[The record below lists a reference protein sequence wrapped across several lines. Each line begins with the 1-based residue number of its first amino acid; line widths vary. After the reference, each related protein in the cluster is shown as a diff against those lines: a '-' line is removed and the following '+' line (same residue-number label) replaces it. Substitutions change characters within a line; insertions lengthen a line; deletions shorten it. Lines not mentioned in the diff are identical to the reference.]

1 MEDKKEYFR
10 KFSDNRLIE
19 IVKNARQFG
28 YDDTIRNNALDVLK
42 ERGISQEDLQLTGNL
57 TNDKFDSVEYLYKS
71 YTTNSNIAFIIY
83 GVLLLLN
90 AITLF
95 WMADPGALPGL
106 FSLVLFIT
114 FFVFFILSFF
124 NHLNFYRSIG
134 KEMGVGDQ
142 MMYFLVGMP
151 FYFFMHFSYKS
162 QMREEMKMVH

>member
-1 MEDKKEYFR
+1 MYDKEYFQ
-10 KFSDNRLIE
+10 KFSDNRLID
-19 IVKNARQFG
+19 IVRNARQFG
-28 YDDTIRNNALDVLK
+28 YDDSIKNNALEVLK

-90 AITLF
+90 IIKLF
-95 WMADPGALPGL
+95 LAVDFVVL
-106 FSLVLFIT
+106 FSLPSLILFIAYL
-114 FFVFFILSFF
+114 VFFIMSFF

-142 MMYFLVGMP
+142 IMYFLIGMP
-151 FYFFMHFSYKS
+151 FYFFMHFFYKS
-162 QMREEMKMVH
+162 QMKEEMKMVQ